1 MTKTDIPHKSLARP
15 ALLMIGLLLV
25 ASNLRAPVT
34 GLAPILDL
42 LQAHYALSSA
52 QAGMLTTLP
61 LLAFGFI
68 SPFAALFAREYGLER
83 TLFAAMWL
91 VAGGLLVRSAG
102 PLWCL
107 YLGTAL
113 SGAGIAVGNVLLPS
127 LVKRDFPMKV
137 PVVMG
142 VCALVMGGTAALVSA
157 CVVPLTAAWGWQGA
171 LVAIILFPLAAVAA
185 WTPQLGAHT
194 GPARDTAAPPHGGPV
209 WHCALAWQ
217 VTLFMGINSL
227 LYYVLIS
234 WLPAILADAGYTPA
248 EAGAVHGGMQF
259 ASAMPGII
267 LAPLVGRMKDQT
279 RVAAGMALMMAVGL
293 LGLLF
298 VPSGATAWTLLYGF
312 GSGGG
317 ILLALIFMG
326 LRATNAR
333 QAAALS
339 GMAQCVGYTL
349 AACGPTLTGKLH
361 ALTGNWTLPLAI
373 GVALALLMAVFGA
386 LAGRAR
392 QIGDLAVTE
401 KRMA

>member
-1 MTKTDIPHKSLARP
+1 MTTPDTSHRSLARP
-15 ALLMIGLLLV
+15 ALLIAGLLLI

-34 GLAPILDL
+34 GLAPILGV
-42 LQAHYALSSA
+42 LQAHYALSPA

-61 LLAFGFI
+61 LLAFGFV
-68 SPFAALFAREYGLER
+68 SPFAALLAREYGLER
-83 TLFAAMWL
+83 TLFGAMWL

-107 YLGTAL
+107 YLGTAI
-113 SGAGIAVGNVLLPS
+113 SGSGIAMGNVLLPS
-127 LVKRDFPMKV
+127 LVKRDFPARV
-137 PVVMG
+137 PAVMG
-142 VCALVMGGTAALVSA
+142 ACALTMGGIAALVSA
-157 CVVPLTAAWGWQGA
+157 GVVPLAAAWGWQGA
-171 LVAIILFPLAAVAA
+171 LLAVIVFPLAAVAA
-185 WTPQLGAHT
+185 WTSQLGAHT
-194 GPARDTAAPPHGGPV
+194 GPARGTAAPPHGGPV
-209 WHCALAWQ
+209 WHSALAWQ

-259 ASAMPGII
+259 ASAVPGIV

-279 RVAAGMALMMAVGL
+279 RVAASMALMMGVGL

-298 VPSGATAWTLLYGF
+298 LPAGATVWALLYGF

-326 LRATNAR
+326 LRASNAR

-349 AACGPTLTGKLH
+349 AACGPALTGKLH
-361 ALTGNWTLPLAI
+361 DLAGGWTVPLAI
-373 GVALALLMAVFGA
+373 GVVLSLAMAAFGA

-392 QIGDLAVTE
+392 QIGDVPAGE
-401 KRMA
+401 KRLA

>member
-1 MTKTDIPHKSLARP
+1 MTKIDIPLRSPGRIVFLIA
-15 ALLMIGLLLV
+15 GLLLI

-34 GLAPILDL
+34 GLAPILGV
-42 LQAHYALSSA
+42 LQAQFALSPA

-68 SPFAALFAREYGLER
+68 SPFAALLAREYGLER

-91 VAGGLLVRSAG
+91 VAGGLLVRSIG

-107 YLGTAL
+107 YLGTAI
-113 SGAGIAVGNVLLPS
+113 SGSGIAVGNVLMPS
-127 LVKRDFPMKV
+127 LVKRDFPARV
-137 PVVMG
+137 P
-142 VCALVMGGTAALVSA
+142 LVMGACALTMGGIAALVSG
-157 CVVPLTAAWGWQGA
+157 CIVPLTAAWGWQGA
-171 LVAIILFPLAAVAA
+171 LAATILFPLAAVAV
-185 WTPQLGAHT
+185 WTTQLRAHT
-194 GPARDTAAPPHGGPV
+194 GPARDTATPPHGGTV
-209 WHCALAWQ
+209 WHSALAWQ
-217 VTLFMGINSL
+217 VTLFMGFNSL

-259 ASAMPGII
+259 AAAVPGIV

-279 RVAAGMALMMAVGL
+279 RVAAAMGLMMAVGL

-298 VPSGATAWTLLYGF
+298 VPAGATAWALLYGF

-326 LRATNAR
+326 LRAANAR

-339 GMAQCVGYTL
+339 GMAQCVGYLL
-349 AACGPTLTGKLH
+349 AACGPALVGKLHTLTG
-361 ALTGNWTLPLAI
+361 AWTLPLAV
-373 GVALALLMAVFGA
+373 GVALSLAMAGFGA

-392 QIGDLAVTE
+392 QIGDVPTVE
-401 KRMA
+401 NRMA

>member
-1 MTKTDIPHKSLARP
+1 MTKTDTPYQSLARP
-15 ALLMIGLLLV
+15 AVLIIGLLLL

-42 LQAHYALSSA
+42 LQAHFALSPA

-68 SPFAALFAREYGLER
+68 SPFAALLAREYGLER

-91 VAGGLLVRSAG
+91 VAVGLMVRSAG

-107 YLGTAL
+107 YLGTAI

-127 LVKRDFPMKV
+127 LVKRDFPLKV

-142 VCALVMGGTAALVSA
+142 ICALVMGGTAALVSA

-171 LVAIILFPLAAVAA
+171 LVGIIIFPIAAVAV
-185 WTPQLGAHT
+185 WTTQLGAHT

-209 WHCALAWQ
+209 WHSALAWQ

-227 LYYVLIS
+227 LYYVLIG
-234 WLPAILADAGYTPA
+234 WLPSILADAGYTPA
-248 EAGAVHGGMQF
+248 HAGAVHGGMQL
-259 ASAMPGII
+259 ASAIPGIV

-279 RVAAGMALMMAVGL
+279 RVAAAMALMMAVGL

-298 VPSGATAWTLLYGF
+298 VPAGATAWAVLFGF

-361 ALTGNWTLPLAI
+361 TLTGDWTLPLAI
-373 GVALALLMAVFGA
+373 GVALSLLMAAFGT

-392 QIGDLAVTE
+392 QIGDLAVGT
-401 KRMA
+401 KRTA